1 VKHLTEHEAWRRY
14 VRIRFMDFG
23 CGIAVGVV
31 GTLAVQ

>member
-23 CGIAVGVV
+23 WGLGGLESPAQA
-31 GTLAVQ
+31 L